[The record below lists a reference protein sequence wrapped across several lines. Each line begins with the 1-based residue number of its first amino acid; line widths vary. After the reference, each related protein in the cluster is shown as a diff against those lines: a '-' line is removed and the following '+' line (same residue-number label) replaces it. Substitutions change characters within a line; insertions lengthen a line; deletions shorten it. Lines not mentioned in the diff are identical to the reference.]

1 MSQKNRIIIA
11 VALIAIV
18 AIIAGTAAALL
29 YEGDT
34 YASRLEKGY
43 RYLEQGEVMGYPKST
58 NVEEL

>member
-18 AIIAGTAAALL
+18 AIIVGTAAALL

-34 YASRLEKGY
+34 YASKLEKG
-43 RYLEQGEVMGYPKST
+43 
-58 NVEEL
+58 